1 MSVVNQMLRDLD
13 QRQASASTMDPL
25 PIHIRP
31 LPPAK
36 RSGLPWVL
44 GAVGALAFA
53 GSSAAWWYAQGAA
66 TEQVALTPAPADAQ
80 LPAVPQPPVP
90 PGPALQSTGP
100 AVADPIPAQ
109 AVPAHEPAGE
119 PTPNALRPPHPA
131 AGRSATQ
138 SDFDPDGPGADRQPG
153 RHKAV
158 ALARPD
164 SPPSAAPRPPRVE
177 KRDRP
182 STPRERAE
190 RAHGLAAAA
199 LGRGDVAEAER
210 SLREALR
217 EDAAYAAA
225 RYALA
230 RLLAEQGRTGEAREV
245 LLEGLAVTPDDSF
258 LAAAVARTLAQSGEL
273 EDAMRVLA
281 RVGEGGAANAEFR
294 GLRAAIL
301 QKLGRHAEAA
311 DDYRAALG
319 ISPEAGVWWIGLA
332 LCLEAQ
338 GQSAESR
345 EAFQRAGL
353 SAALSP
359 ELSAFV
365 SQKLRRLPQ
374 ASR

>member
-13 QRQASASTMDPL
+13 QRQAPASTMDPL

-31 LPPAK
+31 LPPAT

-44 GAVGALAFA
+44 GAVVALAFA
-53 GSSAAWWYAQGAA
+53 GSAAAWWYAQGAA
-66 TEQVALTPAPADAQ
+66 TEQVALPPAPADAQ
-80 LPAVPQPPVP
+80 LPADPPPRLP
-90 PGPALQSTGP
+90 PGPAAPEVQPTGLALP
-100 AVADPIPAQ
+100 EPIPAQ
-109 AVPAHEPAGE
+109 AVPGIEPVGE
-119 PTPNALRPPHPA
+119 ATQSARRPASPA

-138 SDFDPDGPGADRQPG
+138 SDFDPDGPDADRQAA
-153 RHKAV
+153 RHKTL

-164 SPPSAAPRPPRVE
+164 SPPSAAAQPPRVE

-199 LGRGDVAEAER
+199 LGRGDTAEAER

-225 RYALA
+225 RHTLA
-230 RLLAEQGRTGEAREV
+230 RLLAEQGRTGEAREL
-245 LLEGLAVTPDDSF
+245 LLEGLAITPDDSF
-258 LAAAVARTLAQSGEL
+258 LAAAVARMLAQSGEL

-281 RVGEGGAANAEFR
+281 GVGESGAANAEFR

-319 ISPEAGVWWIGLA
+319 ISPEVGVWWIGLA

-338 GQSAESR
+338 GQSAEAR

-353 SAALSP
+353 SAALTP
-359 ELSAFV
+359 ELAAFV
-365 SQKLRRLPQ
+365 SQKLRGLP
-374 ASR
+374 